1 MASDGLQRLFIPN
14 TSLPSAEVVAKSIF
28 IDNDDGSGVDTTG
41 DYLKFGYDDAN
52 KITYRGIITVKL
64 PLLEDVFGDVTTGL
78 YNSDTPV
85 GDIENIAIRLDPS
98 ISRTNIGKYHVYK
111 IKKRSTQ
118 FATGINGTFTTAGGH
133 STNHISTDTVTWN
146 GYADSEM
153 NKDSD
158 VDGHSA
164 GTIFWHT
171 SGAFVKGIATQGASG
186 VKTPTGSGS
195 PDLDQTTDYGHGANG
210 IIHMF
215 NVENH
220 SSSNTLT
227 IPLKKLLESDSFT
240 WGDTFQLLIKHE
252 GKVDEGIGQADGG
265 DGDANWGDEHSITGT
280 ETMITCEA
288 STFGSSVSSS
298 LVQVEIIYKDAPPT
312 KPIIKL
318 SADPKDFRT
327 PIVTFT
333 TFPSDAD
340 LQTVALHHNTSNA
353 FTFDGGGSDVRT
365 NLTSFNSETYRDLE
379 STNFLNTAGTK
390 NYFLTA
396 IASDNTSHIQGNVIN
411 KGRMQCS
418 GAIASTTSIGTQ
430 VTLTVTGSNG
440 DFSGK
445 FIKVGVNWNSG
456 ASDDI
461 SDYRVVTLTEEST
474 TAQITHTY
482 DTSGVFQ
489 VKLFTVDRDGFRSNK
504 TNAANTTVVKPIG
517 TTDREAVAKLSVSR
531 DTAVRARYGDSFSV
545 ITLSGA
551 QGYAV
556 GSDKRIGTYL
566 FKHNNGSDAN
576 PLTTNPLGNNNDSFN
591 SVSAIVK
598 LRCNQAGRDD
608 TVLKVWGWC
617 SVEADGTPVAD
628 NSANFDHYEWQVH
641 SVSPHAS
648 ANTVGTQAQTGGE
661 DVYYKSV
668 EFVALD
674 AIDADDNGT
683 ATSTGTVNRYV
694 LVDGA
699 GNIINSEIRGTANDY
714 SFGGYITTGD
724 ITVAF
729 HDTNKTI
736 TRSSGSFL
744 TDGFE
749 VGDVVMIGG
758 MLEDSVN
765 NIFTKITALT
775 ATIMTV
781 EDDLEDGDGSNANV
795 KIFKAQ
801 GPTLQ
806 VASYDESAPTF
817 THKIVPININQ
828 SSAVN
833 DIEKG
838 GADATN
844 NAPVSTEVTQ
854 QVIFESEEY
863 HTYDFDTEADARNI
877 SITSA
882 QLSRRGGISGV
893 MPLGQGRYPISP
905 TRTSL
910 GLPTMTISVRAH
922 TQAGYRK
929 LWNLIQGDRYEWSTI
944 DSKKVDSPDNSFRQ
958 LRLKIIDGTLNK
970 DPSLAN
976 EYTANLNF
984 LVIGELVT

>member
-1 MASDGLQRLFIPN
+1 MASNGLQRLFIPN
-14 TSLPSAEVVAKSIF
+14 SSMPTAEVVAKTIS
-28 IDNDDGSGVDTTG
+28 DASVDTTNN
-41 DYLKFGYDDAN
+41 YLKFGWDDTAE
-52 KITYRGIITVKL
+52 KYYRGIITVKL

-98 ISRTNIGKYHVYK
+98 NQLTNIGKYHIYK
-111 IKKRSTQ
+111 IKKYSTQ
-118 FATGINGTFTTAGGH
+118 FATGINGSFSTAGGH

-158 VDGHSA
+158 VDGHED
-164 GTIFWHT
+164 GTIFWQT
-171 SGAFVKGIATQGASG
+171 AGAFVKGTAAKMAVNAGT
-186 VKTPTGSGS
+186 
-195 PDLDQTTDYGHGANG
+195 DLDQGTDYGHGANG

-220 SSSNTLT
+220 GSSNTLT
-227 IPLKKLLESDSFT
+227 IPLKPLLDGDSFT

-252 GKVDEGIGQADGG
+252 GAVNEGYGQSDSGD
-265 DGDANWGDEHSITGT
+265 DGDAEWGDEAHNNV
-280 ETMITCEA
+280 ETLITCTA
-288 STFGSSVSSS
+288 STFGSTVSSS
-298 LVQVEIIYKDAPPT
+298 LVQVEIIYKDEPPA

-318 SADPKDFRT
+318 SADPTDFIT
-327 PIVTFT
+327 PIVTFS

-340 LQTVALHHNTSNA
+340 LQNVALHFNTSNA
-353 FTFDGGGSDVRT
+353 FTFNASPGSEVRT
-365 NLTSFNSETYRDLE
+365 VLSTFNAESYRDLE
-379 STNFLNTAGTK
+379 STTFLNTAGTK

-396 IASDNTSHIQGNVIN
+396 IANDNTSYVQGNVIN

-418 GAIASTTSIGTQ
+418 GAIVSTTSIGTQ

-440 DFSGK
+440 DYSGK
-445 FIKVGVNWNSG
+445 FAKVGVNWNSG
-456 ASDDI
+456 ASDNT
-461 SDYRVVTLTEEST
+461 SDYRIVTLTEEATST
-474 TAQITHTY
+474 TITHTY
-482 DTSGVFQ
+482 DASGVFQ
-489 VKLFTVDRDGFRSNK
+489 VKLFTVDRDGFRSGK
-504 TNAANTTVVKPIG
+504 TNAPNTTTVKPIG
-517 TTDREAVAKLSVSR
+517 TTDRAAVAKLSTNR
-531 DTAVRARYGDSFSV
+531 DTVVRARYGDSFSV
-545 ITLSGA
+545 VTLSGA

-556 GSDKRIGTYL
+556 GSDKRVGTYL
-566 FKHNNGSDAN
+566 FKHNNSSDAN

-591 SVSAIVK
+591 AVSAIVK
-598 LRCNQAGRDD
+598 LRCNQAGRDG
-608 TVLKVWGWC
+608 TSLKVWGWC
-617 SVEADGTPVAD
+617 SVEADGTPIAD

-641 SVSPHAS
+641 SISPHAS
-648 ANTVGTQAQTGGE
+648 ANTVGTQAQTAAPE

-674 AIDADDNGT
+674 AIDAADNGT
-683 ATSTGTVNRYV
+683 ATSVGTVNRYV

-699 GNIINSEIRGTANDY
+699 GNIINSEIRGTADDY
-714 SFGGYITTGD
+714 SFGGYITSGD
-724 ITVAF
+724 ITVVF

-736 TRSSGSFL
+736 ERSSGSFL

-749 VGDVVMIGG
+749 VGDIVMIGG
-758 MLEDSVN
+758 SLEDSVN
-765 NIFTKITALT
+765 NIFTKITVLT

-795 KIFKAQ
+795 KILKAQ

-806 VASYDESAPTF
+806 VAAYDESAPTF

-828 SSAVN
+828 SAAVN

-844 NAPVSTEVTQ
+844 NTPVSTEVTQ
-854 QVIFESEEY
+854 QVTFESEEY
-863 HTYDFDTEADARNI
+863 HTYDFDTEADAGNI
-877 SITSA
+877 SILTAS
-882 QLSRRGGISGV
+882 LSRRGGITGS

-910 GLPTMTISVRAH
+910 GLPTMTISLRAH

-944 DSKKVDSPDNSFRQ
+944 DSKKVDSPDTAFRQ
-958 LRLKIIDGTLNK
+958 LRLKMIDGSLNK
-970 DPSLAN
+970 DPSLAS
-976 EYTANLNF
+976 EYTANINF

>member
-1 MASDGLQRLFIPN
+1 MASNGLQRLFIPN
-14 TSLPSAEVVAKSIF
+14 TSMPTAEVVAKTIS
-28 IDNDDGSGVDTTG
+28 DVSVGTTY
-41 DYLKFGYDDAN
+41 DYLKFGWDDTAE
-52 KITYRGIITVKL
+52 KYYRGIITVKL
-64 PLLEDVFGDVTTGL
+64 PILEDVFGDVTTGL

-98 ISRTNIGKYHVYK
+98 NQITNIGKYHVYK
-111 IKKRSTQ
+111 IKKRYTQ
-118 FATGINGTFTTAGGH
+118 FATGINGSFSTAGGH

-146 GYADSEM
+146 GYAQSEM

-158 VDGHSA
+158 VDGDASGHVA
-164 GTIFWHT
+164 GTIFWQT
-171 SGAFVKGIATQGASG
+171 PGAFVKGTAANMAVNAGT
-186 VKTPTGSGS
+186 
-195 PDLDQTTDYGHGANG
+195 DLDQSTDFGHGANG

-220 SSSNTLT
+220 GSSNTLT
-227 IPLKKLLESDSFT
+227 IPLKPLLDADSFT

-252 GKVDEGIGQADGG
+252 GAVDEGYGQPDTGSGAP
-265 DGDANWGDEHSITGT
+265 DGDAHWGDESHLST
-280 ETMITCEA
+280 ETLITCEA
-288 STFGSSVSSS
+288 STFGSTVSSS

-318 SADPKDFRT
+318 SADPTDFRT

-340 LQTVALHHNTSNA
+340 LQNVALHYNTSNA
-353 FTFDGGGSDVRT
+353 FTFDASPGTEVKT
-365 NLTSFNSETYRDLE
+365 NLTTFNADSYRDLE
-379 STNFLNTAGTK
+379 NTTFLNTT
-390 NYFLTA
+390 NQEYFLTA
-396 IASDNTSHIQGNVIN
+396 IASDNTSFVQGNFV
-411 KGRMQCS
+411 KKTRMNCS
-418 GAIASTTSIGTQ
+418 GAIASTTSIGSS
-430 VTLTVTGSNG
+430 VTLTVTGSGG
-440 DFSGK
+440 DYSGK
-445 FIKVGVNWNSG
+445 FTKFGVNWDSG
-456 ASDDI
+456 SSDDI
-461 SDYRVVTLTEEST
+461 SDYRIVTLTEEATSAT
-474 TAQITHTY
+474 ITHTY

-489 VKLFTVDRDGFRSNK
+489 VKLIAIDRDGFRSGK

-517 TTDREAVAKLSVSR
+517 TTDRAAVAKLSVNR

-566 FKHNNGSDAN
+566 FKHNNTVDAN
-576 PLTTNPLGNNNDSFN
+576 PLTTNPLGNNNEGFN
-591 SVSAIVK
+591 NASGVVK
-598 LRCNQAGRDD
+598 LKCNQANRDD

-628 NSANFDHYEWQVH
+628 NNANFDHYEWQVH

-674 AIDADDNGT
+674 VIDANDNGSD
-683 ATSTGTVNRYV
+683 TSVGTVNRYI

-714 SFGGYITTGD
+714 SFGGYITSD
-724 ITVAF
+724 AITAAF

-744 TDGFE
+744 TDGFV
-749 VGDVVMIGG
+749 VGDVVQIGG

-781 EDDLEDGDGSNANV
+781 EDDLEDGDGSNSNV

-806 VASYDESAPTF
+806 VASYDETAPTF

-833 DIEKG
+833 EIEKG

-854 QVIFESEEY
+854 QVVFESEEY
-863 HTYDFDTEADARNI
+863 HTYDFDTEADAGHI
-877 SITSA
+877 SIQNA
-882 QLSRRGGISGV
+882 QLSRRGGLTGV
-893 MPLGQGRYPISP
+893 MPLGQGRYPVSP

-910 GLPTMTISVRAH
+910 GLPTMSITLRAH
-922 TQAGYRK
+922 TQTGYRK

-944 DSKKVDSPDNSFRQ
+944 DSKKVDAPDTAFRQ
-958 LRLKIIDGTLNK
+958 LRLKMIEGSLNK
-970 DPSLAN
+970 DPSLAS
-976 EYTANLNF
+976 EYTANINF

>member
-14 TSLPSAEVVAKSIF
+14 NSSMPTAEVVAKTIS
-28 IDNDDGSGVDTTG
+28 DASTGTTF
-41 DYLKFGYDDAN
+41 DYLKFGWDDTAG
-52 KITYRGIITVKL
+52 KYYRGIITVKL
-64 PLLEDVFGDVTTGL
+64 PLLEDIYRDMTTGL

-98 ISRTNIGKYHVYK
+98 NQITNIGKYHVYK
-111 IKKRSTQ
+111 IKKRYTQ
-118 FATGINGTFTTAGGH
+118 FATGINGSFSTAGGH
-133 STNHISTDTVTWN
+133 STNHISTDTVTWK
-146 GYADSEM
+146 GYAQSEM
-153 NKDSD
+153 NKDSS
-158 VDGHSA
+158 VDGDTSGAVA
-164 GTIFWHT
+164 GTIFWQT
-171 SGAFVKGIATQGASG
+171 AGAFVKGTAANMAVNAGT
-186 VKTPTGSGS
+186 
-195 PDLDQTTDYGHGANG
+195 DLDQSTDFGHGANG

-215 NVENH
+215 NVEDH
-220 SSSNTLT
+220 GSNNKIT
-227 IPLKKLLESDSFT
+227 IPLKPLLDADSFT

-252 GKVDEGIGQADGG
+252 GNVTEGYGQPDTGSGAPDGH
-265 DGDANWGDEHSITGT
+265 AEWGDESSLSE
-280 ETMITCEA
+280 ETLITCEA
-288 STFGSSVSSS
+288 STFDSTVDSS

-318 SADPKDFRT
+318 SADPNDFRT
-327 PIVTFT
+327 PIVTFS

-340 LQTVALHHNTSNA
+340 LQTVALHHNTSNT
-353 FTFDGGGSDVRT
+353 FTFNGGGSDVRT
-365 NLTSFNSETYRDLE
+365 NLTSFNSDTYRDLE

-418 GAIASTTSIGTQ
+418 GAIASATSIGTQ

-456 ASDDI
+456 ASDNI
-461 SDYRVVTLTEEST
+461 SDYRVVTLAEEATST
-474 TAQITHTY
+474 TITHTY

-489 VKLFTVDRDGFRSNK
+489 VKLFTVDRDGFRSDK
-504 TNAANTTVVKPIG
+504 TDAPNTTTVKPIG
-517 TTDREAVAKLSVSR
+517 TTDRAAVAKLSVSR
-531 DTAVRARYGDSFSV
+531 DTAVRARYGDTFSV

-551 QGYAV
+551 QGFAV
-556 GSDKRIGTYL
+556 GSDKRVGTYL
-566 FKHNNGSDAN
+566 FKHNNASDAN

-598 LRCNQAGRDD
+598 LRCNQAGRDG

-617 SVEADGTPVAD
+617 SVEADGTPVQD

-641 SVSPHAS
+641 SVSPSAS

-683 ATSTGTVNRYV
+683 ATSVGTVNRYV

-699 GNIINSEIRGTANDY
+699 DNIINSEIRGTANDY
-714 SFGGYITTGD
+714 SFGGYITSQD
-724 ITVAF
+724 ITVTF

-736 TRSSGSFL
+736 TRLSGSFL

-758 MLEDSVN
+758 SLEDSVN

-828 SSAVN
+828 SAGN

-882 QLSRRGGISGV
+882 QLSRRGGIAGV

-976 EYTANLNF
+976 EYTATLNF

>member
-1 MASDGLQRLFIPN
+1 MASNGQQRLYIPHS
-14 TSLPSAEVVAKSIF
+14 TMPSAEVVAKTMVN
-28 IDNDDGSGVDTTG
+28 DADDGAGADTCY
-41 DYLKFGYDDAN
+41 DYLKFGFDVGGGNIY
-52 KITYRGIITVKL
+52 YRGIITIKL

-85 GDIENIAIRLDPS
+85 GDIENIAIRLDPGNQL
-98 ISRTNIGKYHVYK
+98 TNIGKYHVYK
-111 IKKRSTQ
+111 IKKRYTQ
-118 FATGINGTFTTAGGH
+118 YAAGINETVSTGGGH
-133 STNHISTDTVTWN
+133 SANHVQTDYTTWN
-146 GYADSEM
+146 SYAVSEM
-153 NKDSD
+153 SKDTD
-158 VDGHSA
+158 VDNDGQVYWD
-164 GTIFWHT
+164 TP
-171 SGAFVKGIATQGASG
+171 GAFVKGIAAQGTNGS
-186 VKTPTGSGS
+186 KIPTGSGNA
-195 PDLDQTTDYGHGANG
+195 DLDQTTDYGHGANG

-220 SSSNTLT
+220 GSDNTIT
-227 IPLKKLLESDSFT
+227 IPLKPLLDADSFT
-240 WGDTFQLLIKHE
+240 WGDTFRLLIKHE
-252 GKVDEGIGQADGG
+252 GAVDKGFGTSGE
-265 DGDANWGDEHSITGT
+265 DAEWGDEAHRNAQTNIG
-280 ETMITCEA
+280 CDA
-288 STFGSSVSSS
+288 STFGGTVSSS
-298 LVQVEIIYKDAPPT
+298 LVQVEIIYQDAPPT

-318 SADPKDFRT
+318 SADPTDFRT
-327 PIVTFT
+327 PIVTFS

-340 LQTVALHHNTSNA
+340 LQNVALHFNTSNA
-353 FTFDGGGSDVRT
+353 FTFDASPGSEVKT
-365 NLTSFNSETYRDLE
+365 VLSTFNGESYRDLE
-379 STNFLNTAGTK
+379 NTTFLNTAGTK

-396 IASDNTSHIQGNVIN
+396 IASDNTSYVQGNVIN

-440 DFSGK
+440 DYSGK
-445 FIKVGVNWNSG
+445 FAKVGVNWNSG
-456 ASDDI
+456 ASDNI
-461 SDYRVVTLTEEST
+461 SDYRIVTLAEEATST
-474 TAQITHTY
+474 TITHTY
-482 DTSGVFQ
+482 DTSDVFQ
-489 VKLFTVDRDGFRSNK
+489 VKLFTVDRDGFRSGK
-504 TNAANTTVVKPIG
+504 TNAANTTTVKPIG
-517 TTDREAVAKLSVSR
+517 TTDRAAVAKLSVSR

-556 GSDKRIGTYL
+556 GSDKRVGTYL
-566 FKHNNGSDAN
+566 FKHNNSSDAN

-591 SVSAIVK
+591 AVSQIVK
-598 LRCNQAGRDD
+598 LRCNQAGRDG
-608 TVLKVWGWC
+608 TSLKVWGWC
-617 SVEADGTPVAD
+617 SVEADGTPIAD

-641 SVSPHAS
+641 SISPHAS

-683 ATSTGTVNRYV
+683 ATSAGTVNRYV

-699 GNIINSEIRGTANDY
+699 GNIINSEIRGTADDY
-714 SFGGYITTGD
+714 SFGGYITSGD

-758 MLEDSVN
+758 SLEDSVN

-795 KIFKAQ
+795 KILKAQ

-806 VASYDESAPTF
+806 VASYDETAPTF

-854 QVIFESEEY
+854 QVTFESEEY

-877 SITSA
+877 SITNA
-882 QLSRRGGISGV
+882 VLNRRGGITGV

-910 GLPTMTISVRAH
+910 GLPTMAISVRAH
-922 TQAGYRK
+922 TQTGYRK

-976 EYTANLNF
+976 EYTATLNF